1 MYLLVNYDKCTG
13 CGLCELACSFHHENI
28 FAPSLSR
35 IVVLRRYMQGIF
47 IPLNCAQCE
56 EPMCEQTCPLGAVS
70 RNSDTGALEVDDD
83 KCQGCKMCLLVC
95 PLGGMGFNKAK
106 GIAVKCDLC
115 GGEPE
120 CVNFCPTGALEII
133 EDEQT
138 IRIKKQKSLKR
149 MSEALASLAKQ

>member
-1 MYLLVNYDKCTG
+1 
-13 CGLCELACSFHHENI
+13 
-28 FAPSLSR
+28 
-35 IVVLRRYMQGIF
+35 MQGIF

-95 PLGGMGFNKAK
+95 PLGGMGFSKTK

-133 EDEQT
+133 KDEQT
-138 IRIKKQKSLKR
+138 IRIKKQTSLKR